1 MRRERGGECGRATL
15 GDGTETGLAFVEQNA
30 PPGGEFG
37 TLPEGNMMCSVKPLV
52 AARKDFDTHPGC
64 SSSSPNYSSTGDWGP
79 HLAPPHKPQQ
89 AGLDPERVIYA
100 SLTYAAP
107 REGFCL
113 SCGWVVLSQLTS
125 GDLYIQV

>member
-1 MRRERGGECGRATL
+1 MRRECGGECGRAML

-52 AARKDFDTHPGC
+52 AARKDFDTHPSC

-79 HLAPPHKPQQ
+79 HLAPPTNHSRQDLTPKESSMHLSPMQP
-89 AGLDPERVIYA
+89 PERVSA
-100 SLTYAAP
+100 
-107 REGFCL
+107 
-113 SCGWVVLSQLTS
+113 
-125 GDLYIQV
+125 